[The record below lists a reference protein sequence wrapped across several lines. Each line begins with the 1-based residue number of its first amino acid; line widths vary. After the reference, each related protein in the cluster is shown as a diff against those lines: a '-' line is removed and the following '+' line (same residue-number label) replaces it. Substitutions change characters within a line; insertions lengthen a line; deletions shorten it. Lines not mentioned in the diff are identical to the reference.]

1 MCGCR
6 APGSAT
12 ATKTHGTVFVLLME
26 NKNWTEVKDNP
37 AAPYINGVLL
47 QTGAHAE
54 QYYNPPN
61 NHPSEPNYIW
71 LEAGDSLGIKDDMDP
86 LVNAVSTSDH
96 LVTYLERANIT
107 WKAYQEDIDGVSCPL
122 TKVAM
127 YAPKH
132 DPFVFFDDVT
142 GNKSPSDPSCISHI
156 RPYSE
161 LAGDLQGQRVA
172 RYNFITPNLCHDTHD
187 CGLAAGDSWLQLN
200 IPTIMASEA
209 YANDG
214 VLFIT
219 WDEGEGSDGPIGLI
233 VVSPNAKPGFANQVH
248 YDHSSLLKTVQE
260 ILDVKPLLRHAGDPD
275 TNDLSGL
282 FLTFP

>member
-1 MCGCR
+1 LAAVLISACR
-6 APGSAT
+6 DAV
-12 ATKTHGTVFVLLME
+12 KINGTVFVLVME
-26 NKNWTEVKDNP
+26 NKNWMEVKDNP

-47 QTGAHAE
+47 QAGAHAE
-54 QYYNPPN
+54 QYYNPPK

-71 LEAGDSLGIKDDMDP
+71 LEAGDSLGIMDDMDP
-86 LVNAVSTSDH
+86 SVNAVSTSDH
-96 LVTYLERANIT
+96 LVAYLERASIT
-107 WKAYQEDIDGVSCPL
+107 WKAYQEDIDGVGCPL

-142 GNKSPSDPSCISHI
+142 GNDSPRDPSCESHI

-161 LAGDLQGQRVA
+161 LAGDLQRQSVA
-172 RYNFITPNLCHDTHD
+172 RYNFITPNLCHDSHD

-200 IPTIMASEA
+200 VPTIMASAA
-209 YANDG
+209 YTNGG
-214 VLFIT
+214 VLFII

-233 VVSPNAKPGFANQVH
+233 VLSPNARPGFGNQVH

-260 ILDVKPLLRHAGDPD
+260 ILDVYPLLRHAGDPD

-282 FLTFP
+282 FWTFP